1 MDGATLLVD
10 LVLIAV
16 AYLCGSIPMG
26 VVVARVTGGVDPR
39 TVGSGRTGGTN
50 ALRALG
56 RRRAAVVVAGDV
68 LKGAVPVLLARYTVG
83 GAFIESLCAIAA
95 VAGAIWSVFVGFRS
109 GRGVGTGVGTMLVI
123 QPLAVLIAL
132 PVFVIAILVPRYVSL
147 GSLLAAAAIAVAMF
161 VIWAIANG
169 AVSAA
174 YVLYAIV
181 GAALVWLAHADN
193 IERLI
198 HGKERK
204 FDLGMLSN
212 RGGGAAGEG

>member
-132 PVFVIAILVPRYVSL
+132 PVFVIAILVTRYVSL